1 MRLVLTNTSITVQWI
16 FRKLATTATKGA
28 CKGAC
33 KGAAGA
39 LRLSRISNSNDL
51 LSE

>member
-28 CKGAC
+28 CKGA
-33 KGAAGA
+33 AGA